1 MASHDSA
8 LKKNRQDQKRRI
20 RNRAHISRLRTQMKK
35 ISEALTTGDATAA
48 AGMMKATV
56 ALVDRTAKHRV
67 IHRNAASRTKSRLA
81 RALAKIQTASAK

>member
-1 MASHDSA
+1 MASHASA

-20 RNRAHISRLRTQMKK
+20 RNRAHASRLRTQMKK
-35 ISEALTTGDATAA
+35 MSEALQSGDAAA
-48 AGMMKATV
+48 AGGLMKETV

-81 RALAKIQTASAK
+81 RALAKIQK

>member
-1 MASHDSA
+1 MASHASA

-20 RNRAHISRLRTQMKK
+20 RNRAHAGRLRTQLKK
-35 ISEALTTGDATAA
+35 MSQALQAGDATAA
-48 AGMMKATV
+48 TGLMKETV

-81 RALAKIQTASAK
+81 RALAKIQK

>member
-1 MASHDSA
+1 MASHASA

-20 RNRAHISRLRTQMKK
+20 RNRAQASRLRTQMKK
-35 ISEALTTGDATAA
+35 MTEALTSGDAAAA
-48 AGMMKATV
+48 AGLMKDTV

-81 RALAKIQTASAK
+81 RALAKIQR

>member
-1 MASHDSA
+1 MASHASA

-20 RNRAHISRLRTQMKK
+20 RNRAHASRLRTQLKK
-35 ISEALTTGDATAA
+35 MSQLLQAGDAAA
-48 AGMMKATV
+48 ATGLMKETV

-81 RALAKIQTASAK
+81 RALAKIQK